1 MEKSDGNVVTEVQ
14 SDPYVTN
21 KQTNTFLEINGEIVG
36 VVIQEFNETLLIR
49 KGRPLPP
56 NTEEEFFATERAV
69 YVEKELLNQ
78 YWIKLVE
85 RSYIIQTVNFDF
97 SRNLVREFFNM

>member
-1 MEKSDGNVVTEVQ
+1 MEKSDENVVTEVQ